1 MSLPNPK
8 TFDHHAPD
16 ADQTA
21 AIEALRAKC
30 KEVYALI
37 PTSSTVGREAAIA
50 VTNLEQAC
58 MWGVKAI
65 IFNVPDAVSAGA
77 TGNAQ
82 NLEQGSAQV
91 KTAEEAAGKNS

>member
-8 TFDHHAPD
+8 TFDHHQPTPE
-16 ADQTA
+16 QVT

-30 KEVYALI
+30 KEVYGLLAANSD
-37 PTSSTVGREAAIA
+37 TSREAAIA

-65 IFNVPDAVSAGA
+65 IFNVPTVASTGA
-77 TGNAQ
+77 TGNAA
-82 NLEQGSAQV
+82 NLDQGQAQV
-91 KTAEEAAGKNS
+91 KTAEEAVGKNS